1 MFLNDSAN
9 MGQWQRVIEEEGV
22 PGPPDANG
30 NQSPGTRQK
39 IVLPDMATTLEELI
53 RLSIRTQKTLGFLT
67 DITIKLQ
74 LESAGIK
81 TTAAQSL
88 LRIEDVQEFLDYPTT
103 EKSSKV
109 PIQITVPSPNAS
121 DQEKND
127 LHKFEQPSQ
136 AYVRY
141 DDWTGDD
148 SLRIQMIQL
157 LQLARYIK
165 ANQTGQ

>member
-1 MFLNDSAN
+1 
-9 MGQWQRVIEEEGV
+9 
-22 PGPPDANG
+22 
-30 NQSPGTRQK
+30 
-39 IVLPDMATTLEELI
+39 
-53 RLSIRTQKTLGFLT
+53 LGFLT

-74 LESAGIK
+74 LEAAGIK

-121 DQEKND
+121 QQEQND
-127 LHKFEQPSQ
+127 LHKFEKPSE

-141 DDWTGDD
+141 DDWTGDQ
-148 SLRIQMIQL
+148 SLRIQLIQL
-157 LQLARYIK
+157 LQLTRSIK
-165 ANQTGQ
+165 GNFTGQ